1 MLVHMWD
8 GQECYGGQNSPDG
21 FSCGTSMWDGST
33 PWQMCIERCTT
44 QGATLHGRLSTMI
57 MYQGLRDRRD
67 RTEIPLPFGDRGGI
81 ILRNSRVQIDCLYGI
96 DGGTYRLDDYERP
109 GCNRQMCDP
118 TPEGIA
124 AYRHGGLCGFDNQPA
139 LAWPTSA
146 LKHLL
151 ELHAEHGAVYH
162 GRPEF
167 HAGYNEVIVNSQSV
181 NSALPDAIEAFFF
194 IKDHETDRHGVPDQA
209 RAAHRAFLRAYP
221 GARDTPLLS
230 FDYKNWEAPFSMAE

>member
-1 MLVHMWD
+1 
-8 GQECYGGQNSPDG
+8 
-21 FSCGTSMWDGST
+21 
-33 PWQMCIERCTT
+33 
-44 QGATLHGRLSTMI
+44 MI
-57 MYQGLRDRRD
+57 IYQGLRDRRD

-118 TPEGIA
+118 SPEGIA

-151 ELHAEHGAVYH
+151 ELHAEHGSVYH

-194 IKDHETDRHGVPDQA
+194 IKDHETDRRGVPDQA

>member
-8 GQECYGGQNSPDG
+8 GQENVVGPP
-21 FSCGTSMWDGST
+21 

-44 QGATLHGRLSTMI
+44 QGSMIHGRLSTMI
-57 MYQGLRDRRD
+57 IYQGLRDRRD

-96 DGGTYRLDDYERP
+96 DAATYHLDDDERP

-118 TPEGIA
+118 SPAGIA
-124 AYRHGGLCGFDNQPA
+124 AYRHGSLCGFDGAPA
-139 LAWPTSA
+139 LAWPTSS

-162 GRPEF
+162 GHPEF
-167 HAGYNEVIVNSQSV
+167 HAGYNEVIVNSRSV
-181 NSALPDAIEAFFF
+181 NSALPDSIEAIFF
-194 IKDHETDRHGVPDQA
+194 IKDHEFGKHRVPDQA
-209 RAAHRAFLRAYP
+209 REAHRAFIQAYP
-221 GARDTPLLS
+221 GARGTPLLS
-230 FDYKNWEAPFSMAE
+230 FDYKNWEAPFSLADAS